1 MRDLRRRDFTVNT
14 LCMNE
19 RGEILDVLNI
29 KEDFEND
36 TVHEEDLNQN
46 VGNSINIIDNIS
58 NSVNIIVSSLQ
69 NFVDYVNELNNTD
82 KNVYDE
88 LKKMVKMPDES
99 SIQEMI
105 KLKEDINS
113 AKDILQNENFVKN
126 LK

>member
-1 MRDLRRRDFTVNT
+1 MRDLRRRD
-14 LCMNE
+14 L
-19 RGEILDVLNI
+19 RKIA
-29 KEDFEND
+29 EDFEND
-36 TVHEEDLNQN
+36 TVREEDLNQN
-46 VGNSINIIDNIS
+46 VSNSINIIDNIS

-69 NFVDYVNELNNTD
+69 NFVDYVNELNNVD